1 MRKMMNI
8 VLAAVLWLVGAG
20 TLCAQDKDKERTFT
34 AQDSLNYC
42 MKQAQKAL
50 LAQRPEA
57 AYRWYRR
64 AVRYDSPSACL
75 ALGNCYYFGYGTPC
89 DYDKAYR
96 WFYKAAER
104 GNTVAEYSIGRCYF
118 YGRGT
123 HRDGKQAAA
132 WYRLAAEKGYGMAN
146 FGLGCCYKDGDGV
159 PVNYPKAVE
168 LFEKAAADSLAAA
181 YYMLG
186 SIYESER
193 EGWTPDAR
201 KAFDNF
207 RKAADMDYAKAQYK
221 LGNYYEI
228 GRGCTRDY
236 AQAKEWYRKAAEN
249 GDMDAQYRLGRCY
262 YYGLLDTKPDYGMS
276 FHWLSQAAAQSHE
289 RAQYHLGVL
298 YQNGEGVKQ
307 DDSLAY
313 FWFRR
318 AAALCAG
325 YLPLG
330 TLLPG
335 RTRSDC
341 QRDER
346 YRVFPCC
353 SPAGQFVGKGRAALI
368 GAGLTRTHTKTIP
381 REGCM
386 RCASFMGNRRMGG
399 VALSSPRKMPAGT
412 CSRSSI
418 PNSRRQSCL

>member
-1 MRKMMNI
+1 MLFVNDLSIIRITERLFSILLLDLVPDFFYQFIFNRAMAVDVIRCHAGLSAVQVFPEYDTFCRKLDI
-8 VLAAVLWLVGAG
+8 RSLIHDTRALS
-20 TLCAQDKDKERTFT
+20 AQLKR
-34 AQDSLNYC
+34 N
-42 MKQAQKAL
+42 
-50 LAQRPEA
+50 
-57 AYRWYRR
+57 RR
-64 AVRYDSPSACL
+64 QVFCGISH
-75 ALGNCYYFGYGTPC
+75 YF
-89 DYDKAYR
+89 
-96 WFYKAAER
+96 F
-104 GNTVAEYSIGRCYF
+104 
-118 YGRGT
+118 
-123 HRDGKQAAA
+123 
-132 WYRLAAEKGYGMAN
+132 
-146 FGLGCCYKDGDGV
+146 
-159 PVNYPKAVE
+159 
-168 LFEKAAADSLAAA
+168 ADSLAAA

-221 LGNYYEI
+221 LGNYYET

-318 AAALCAG
+318 AAEQG
-325 YLPLG
+325 YAPGIYRLG
-330 TLLPG
+330 RCYLEG
-335 RTRSDC
+335 RGVTASEANAIEC
-341 QRDER
+341 
-346 YRVFPCC
+346 F
-353 SPAGQFVGKGRAALI
+353 RAAARL
-368 GAGLTRTHTKTIP
+368 
-381 REGCM
+381 
-386 RCASFMGNRRMGG
+386 GNSS
-399 VALSSPRKMPAGT
+399 AKAELLSLERD
-412 CSRSSI
+412 
-418 PNSRRQSCL
+418 